1 MRAKRER
8 RALPLGGGVAKSR
21 SPALAIIGARR
32 VRTAKKQLRGNGA
45 WGPFKLERG
54 AHYEFTISRSTSTHH
69 LCFEPFQHDDDL
81 IRLLTA
87 EPNTGLDALT
97 EKGDR
102 HAVLIVT
109 RNKELWGDQGA
120 ANDVLTINGTNVIN
134 AATSPQSKRTI
145 GLFAFDAGSGGQRNV
160 GAPLP
165 AFFSLPFVSGVDLA
179 IPASRPPDGRVSVRL
194 RSRGRGRVRAIN
206 IPNVP
211 FSTDRISVQL
221 NDFE

>member
-1 MRAKRER
+1 MNGAVS
-8 RALPLGGGVAKSR
+8 AYSQSVGGRWVTTKTW
-21 SPALAIIGARR
+21 SPAAGLPFQPLVMSNTRR
-32 VRTAKKQLRGNGA
+32 
-45 WGPFKLERG
+45 P
-54 AHYEFTISRSTSTHH
+54 ISRSTSTHH
-69 LCFEPFQHDDDL
+69 LYFEPFQHDDHL

-97 EKGDR
+97 EEGKR

-145 GLFAFDAGSGGQRNV
+145 GLFAFDAGSDGQSNV

-165 AFFSLPFVSGVDLA
+165 AFFSLPFISGVDLA
-179 IPASRPPDGRVSVRL
+179 IPASRPPDGR
-194 RSRGRGRVRAIN
+194 I
-206 IPNVP
+206 
-211 FSTDRISVQL
+211 
-221 NDFE
+221 

>member
-1 MRAKRER
+1 
-8 RALPLGGGVAKSR
+8 LS
-21 SPALAIIGARR
+21 
-32 VRTAKKQLRGNGA
+32 GNGS

-54 AHYEFTISRSTSTHH
+54 AHYEFAISRSTGTHH
-69 LCFEPFQHDDDL
+69 LYYEPFQHDNHL

-97 EKGDR
+97 EKSDR

-134 AATSPQSKRTI
+134 AATSPQSKRTS
-145 GLFAFDAGSGGQRNV
+145 GLFAFDAGSDGQTNV

-165 AFFSLPFVSGVDLA
+165 AFFSLPFISGVDLA
-179 IPASRPPDGRVSVRL
+179 IPASRPPDGRISVRL
-194 RSRGRGRVRAIN
+194 RRGAAAGCGRSTSRTSRPPRTGSRCSSTTSSSRLTTPRPPGRPG
-206 IPNVP
+206 PVP
-211 FSTDRISVQL
+211 LR
-221 NDFE
+221 